1 MPSGKVPRSAAA
13 LSRNPNPPSAE
24 DPYELAKKTRLMD
37 GIKIFSGR
45 SNLALAEKIAFEI
58 GEPLG
63 EREIVNFSDGEIW
76 VKYSD
81 NIRGADVF
89 IIQSTC
95 PPAENLME
103 LLIMVDAARRASAS
117 RITAVIPYFGY
128 ARQDREDQP
137 RVAISS
143 KLVANL
149 MTVAGADRILTMDL
163 HAAQIQGFFD
173 IPVDHL
179 YSSAVFV
186 KKIKDL
192 KIPNLVVVSP
202 DVGGIKFARAYATRL
217 EADLVLIDKRRPKA
231 NVAEVVNIIGD
242 VKGKNVL
249 IVDDLIDTAGT
260 FVAGVNA
267 LKAAGVNDIY
277 GACTHPI
284 FSGNAY
290 ERIASSPLTKLIV
303 SDTVPMKR
311 KSEKIEVES
320 VARLF
325 AEAIRRTYQN
335 ESISS
340 LFEIK

>member
-1 MPSGKVPRSAAA
+1 
-13 LSRNPNPPSAE
+13 
-24 DPYELAKKTRLMD
+24 MD

-45 SNLALAEKIAFEI
+45 SNIPLAEKIAHEI

-76 VKYSD
+76 AKYSD

-89 IIQSTC
+89 IIQSTF

-103 LLIMVDAARRASAS
+103 LLIMIDAAKRASAS
-117 RITAVIPYFGY
+117 RVTAVIPYFGY
-128 ARQDREDQP
+128 ARQDRKDQP

-149 MTVAGADRILTMDL
+149 LTKAGTERVLTMDL

-186 KKIKDL
+186 RYIKDL
-192 KIPNLVVVSP
+192 NIPNLVVVSP

-217 EADLVLIDKRRPKA
+217 EADLVLVDKRRPKA

-249 IVDDLIDTAGT
+249 IVDDLIDTGGT
-260 FVAGVNA
+260 FVAAISA
-267 LKAAGVNDIY
+267 LKTAGANEIY
-277 GACTHPI
+277 GACTHAVL
-284 FSGNAY
+284 SGSAV
-290 ERIASSPLTKLIV
+290 ERIENSPLKKMII
-303 SDTVPMKR
+303 SDTIPMKR
-311 KSEKIEVES
+311 HSEKLEVRS

-335 ESISS
+335 ESIST
-340 LFEIK
+340 LFEN